1 MTHHSAHSAYRL
13 ADALFLIGHDEFSGK
28 PHVAIDRLNCALAG
42 AALAELIFERRITI
56 DNGGVIAID
65 RRLWQEPLT
74 DLLVTE
80 IMGREGVHPTRL
92 WIRYLRDHLNIQERV
107 GTRLATAGVVRREQ
121 GRALRRSVRWPA
133 TDPNQAASPRVRLTA
148 LLMRQQRT
156 ELDAG
161 TLLLAGLTGAV
172 GFSSNVFDEQVST
185 RMRDCRQFLPPPLD
199 GLLSAV
205 VAALDA
211 ATVTVRR

>member
-1 MTHHSAHSAYRL
+1 MTYHSAHSVYRL

-28 PHVAIDRLNCALAG
+28 PHGALDRLNCALAG
-42 AALAELIFERRITI
+42 AALAELIFERRVTI
-56 DNGGVIAID
+56 ENGGVIAVD

-80 IMGREGVHPTRL
+80 IMGRDGVHPTRL

-133 TDPNQAASPRVRLTA
+133 VDPNQAASPRVRLTA

-156 ELDAG
+156 DLDAE
-161 TLLLAGLTGAV
+161 TLLLAALTGAV
-172 GFSSNVFDEQVST
+172 GLGSNVFDEQVSA
-185 RMRDCRQFLPPPLD
+185 RMRDCRKYLPPPLD
-199 GLLSAV
+199 GLLGAV

-211 ATVTVRR
+211 ATVSVRR

>member
-1 MTHHSAHSAYRL
+1 MTYHSAHSAYRL

-148 LLMRQQRT
+148 LLMRQQRA

-172 GFSSNVFDEQVST
+172 GFSSNVFDEHVSA

>member
-1 MTHHSAHSAYRL
+1 MIHHSAHSAYRL

-28 PHVAIDRLNCALAG
+28 PHVAVDRLNCALAG

-56 DNGGVIAID
+56 ENGGVVAID

-74 DLLVTE
+74 DLIVTE
-80 IMGREGVHPTRL
+80 IIGREGVHPTRL

-148 LLMRQQRT
+148 LLMRQQRA
-156 ELDAG
+156 ELDAE

-172 GFSSNVFDEQVST
+172 GFGSNVFEEHVGA

-205 VAALDA
+205 IAALDA
-211 ATVTVRR
+211 ATVAVRR

>member
-1 MTHHSAHSAYRL
+1 MTYHSAHSAYRL
-13 ADALFLIGHDEFSGK
+13 ADALFLIGHDEFTGK
-28 PHVAIDRLNCALAG
+28 SHGAADRLDCALAG
-42 AALAELIFERRITI
+42 AALAELIFERRVTI
-56 DNGGVIAID
+56 ENGGVIAVD

-92 WIRYLRDHLNIQERV
+92 WIRYLREHLNIQERV

-121 GRALRRSVRWPA
+121 GRLLGRSIRWPA

-148 LLMRQQRT
+148 LLMRQQRP
-156 ELDAG
+156 ELDAE
-161 TLLLAGLTGAV
+161 TLLLAALTGAV
-172 GFSSNVFDEQVST
+172 GLSSNVFDEQVSA
-185 RMRDCRQFLPPPLD
+185 RMRECRRYLPPPLD

-211 ATVTVRR
+211 ATVAVRR